1 MRRLILLLPLS
12 LSPVYAIGFWGS
24 LGGGLNFGGFW
35 DFGKLASA
43 NGLITGID
51 LMGGI
56 SFQHT
61 PISVGLG
68 VDYYTGTHIYE
79 ETDPWG
85 GSFKAEVEV
94 RRTYIKLPLAY
105 QLSRPMFKGYLG
117 FYPAYAFYSV
127 EGGGISDF
135 KGLAFGF
142 FTNLYYSIGPVGIGG
157 GVFVDYGPRFK
168 ESVMYINNVLYLGIN
183 LGLLVSLGVFE

>member
-1 MRRLILLLPLS
+1 MRKAILLLPLA

-24 LGGGLNFGGFW
+24 IGGGLKFGGFG
-35 DFGKLASA
+35 DLGKFVSA
-43 NGLITGID
+43 NGLIIGID

-68 VDYYTGTHIYE
+68 VDYYAGTHIYE

-105 QLSRPMFKGYLG
+105 QLSRPMFKGYFG

-127 EGGGISDF
+127 EGEGISDL

-168 ESVMYINNVLYLGIN
+168 ESVTYIDNVLYLGIN

>member
-1 MRRLILLLPLS
+1 MRKAILLLPLS
-12 LSPVYAIGFWGS
+12 LSPVYSIGFWGS
-24 LGGGLNFGGFW
+24 VGWGLNLGGFSDW
-35 DFGKLASA
+35 EKTASA

-56 SFQHT
+56 SSQHT

-68 VDYYTGTHIYE
+68 VDYYAGTHIYKE
-79 ETDPWG
+79 ADLWG
-85 GSFKAEVEV
+85 VSTEEVEV
-94 RRTYIKLPLAY
+94 KRTYVKLPVAY
-105 QLSRPMFKGYLG
+105 QLSRPMFKGYFG

-127 EGGGISDF
+127 EGEGISDF